1 MRINSKEVQ
10 RKEVKI
16 MMMNAKEIEFLEND
30 FARTTEQYLPSADEW
45 RKILNSKK
53 QLRIK
58 YGVDVTAPNLHIG
71 HAVNLWM
78 LRRLQ
83 DFGHKVVFLIGDF
96 TTQIGDPTGRNKTRP
111 MISRKEMEENIQ
123 KFIEQIKEILRFDD
137 PDLLE
142 IRRNS
147 EWYDKMSL
155 AEFLNLLSMISHSR
169 LVDREMFEK
178 RMEAGKEIFMHE
190 LVYAVLQGYD
200 SVMLESDLT
209 IVGVD
214 QIPNE
219 SIGRFYQRKF
229 NKKEQIIITTKVTHG
244 IDGAAKQ
251 SKSLNNYIGLG
262 HSPREKFA
270 RLMKLRH
277 DLIMEYFEV
286 YTLVPLADLQEI
298 SKMAESNPLEAKKKL
313 AVEIVAR
320 YHGYQIAEDEGKR
333 FEQSIYANHPPDDI
347 AEFVLRKNPVSPF
360 EVVVEFF
367 GEKRHP
373 KEIKNIFEQGGVK
386 LNGSTVANLEEP
398 LLFMEG
404 DIFRAGRKTWF
415 KIKLG

>member
-1 MRINSKEVQ
+1 
-10 RKEVKI
+10 
-16 MMMNAKEIEFLEND
+16 MMNTEEIEFLENS
-30 FARTTEQYLPSADEW
+30 FARTVEQYLPSIGEW
-45 RKILNSKK
+45 RAILNSKK

-78 LRRLQ
+78 LRMLQ

-111 MISRKEMEENIQ
+111 TIYRKEMEENIQ
-123 KFIEQIKEILRFDD
+123 KFIDQIKGILKFDD
-137 PDLLE
+137 PNLLE

-155 AEFLNLLSMISHSR
+155 SEFLNLLSMISHSR
-169 LVDREMFEK
+169 LINREMFEK
-178 RMEAGKEIFMHE
+178 RIEAKEQIFMHE

-209 IVGVD
+209 IVGMD
-214 QIPNE
+214 QISNE
-219 SIGRFYQRKF
+219 AIGRFYQRKF
-229 NKKEQIIITTKVTHG
+229 DKKEQVIITTKVTHG

-270 RLMKLRH
+270 RIMKLHH

-286 YTLVPLADLQEI
+286 YTLVSLADLQEI

-320 YHGYQIAEDEGKR
+320 YHGYQIAEDEEKR
-333 FEQSIYANHPPDDI
+333 FERSIYANHPPDDI
-347 AEFVLRKNPVSPF
+347 DEFVLRKNPVSPF

-367 GEKRHP
+367 GKKRHP
-373 KEIKNIFEQGGVK
+373 KEIKNVFEQGGVK
-386 LNGSTVANLEEP
+386 LNGNVITNSEEP
-398 LLFMEG
+398 LLFIES
-404 DIFRAGRKTWF
+404 DIFRAGRKIWF
-415 KIKLG
+415 KIKLELD